1 MDTCN
6 PTLTQTRTE
15 LQRKQ
20 NSKVECSSLLG
31 VAGLEVSRAY
41 PEIDNVAYCTEN
53 RALGLSLVC
62 TEVSEMFFPNQWG
75 TPAAAWSWA
84 RLVSGDRVLAG
95 LGLRLK
101 IPQNLNKVRQ
111 ARPNI
116 VV

>member
-1 MDTCN
+1 
-6 PTLTQTRTE
+6 
-15 LQRKQ
+15 
-20 NSKVECSSLLG
+20 
-31 VAGLEVSRAY
+31 
-41 PEIDNVAYCTEN
+41 
-53 RALGLSLVC
+53 
-62 TEVSEMFFPNQWG
+62 MFFPNQWG